1 MRRLVSLL
9 VLLVVAALAP
19 VTLSAAPAS
28 AAVSCHRT
36 WAEYPVLRPGVRRPE
51 VRTLQCLLDDA
62 GLGPVVVDGFYGPAT
77 RRAVRRLER
86 GFEGPAPHPGRVD
99 AGYSVLLLS
108 RALPD
113 RTLRLGAHG
122 RAVRVLQRALRA
134 AGATVVVDG
143 AFGPQTRHAVRVF
156 QRSQHLR
163 RTGVVGERTRFLLQM
178 GATV

>member
-1 MRRLVSLL
+1 MRRLAPLVVLL
-9 VLLVVAALAP
+9 VLGALVPVAL
-19 VTLSAAPAS
+19 TTQAS
-28 AAVSCHRT
+28 AAAGCHRT
-36 WAEYPVLRPGVRRPE
+36 WPAYPVLRPGADRPE

-62 GLGPVVVDGFYGPAT
+62 GLGPVAVDGRYGPAT

-99 AGYSVLLLS
+99 AGYWVLLLS

-113 RTLRLGAHG
+113 RTLRLGDHG

-134 AGATVVVDG
+134 AGATVVVD
-143 AFGPQTRHAVRVF
+143 AEFGPRTRRGVRQL

-163 RTGVVGERTRFLLQM
+163 QTGVVGQRTRFLLRM
-178 GATV
+178 GATI